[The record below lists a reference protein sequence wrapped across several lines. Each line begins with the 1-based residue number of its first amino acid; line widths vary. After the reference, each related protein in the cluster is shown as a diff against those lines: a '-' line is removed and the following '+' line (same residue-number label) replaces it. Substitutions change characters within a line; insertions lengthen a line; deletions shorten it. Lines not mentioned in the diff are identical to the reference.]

1 MTVGDLM
8 DMFEEKIATGE
19 ISRDDA
25 LMVEG
30 ECDADG
36 EESDW
41 VQILDVRKADS
52 SISVLEINATFG
64 RQP

>member
-8 DMFEEKIATGE
+8 DLFEEKIATGE
-19 ISRDDA
+19 ITRDDN

-41 VQILDVRKADS
+41 VQVLDVRKADA
-52 SISVLEINATFG
+52 SVVVIEINATFG
-64 RQP
+64 WEP